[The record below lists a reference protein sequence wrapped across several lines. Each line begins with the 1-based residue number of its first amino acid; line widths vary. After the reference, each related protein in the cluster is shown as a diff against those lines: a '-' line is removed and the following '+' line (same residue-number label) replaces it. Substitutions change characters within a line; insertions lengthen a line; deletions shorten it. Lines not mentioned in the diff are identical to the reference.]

1 MENKLPT
8 IGFLGSG
15 AITTAMVTG
24 LCERAAGAPYPLVV
38 SDTKAEACE
47 KLRAKFPG
55 RVTAAATLQECV
67 DQSDWIVIAV
77 WPQAGEEV
85 VRSLTFRPEQKI
97 INVMFDKTAEQVA
110 SWMNCT
116 PDTIIH
122 MIPGTYLTFYPGPIV
137 MCPSCPEAA
146 EIFGRIGK
154 IVNVESRYQAAVF
167 GTVTSLFAPPLFR
180 DGSRDRLGG
189 VGGRAGGDGNRLRDQ
204 HVCGGVPGGLREEPR
219 GGALYGH
226 GEYPRR
232 HQYAGAGASGK
243 GRGVRGLA
251 GGAEADYGAYGG
263 GYSQAFRPLTRSLS
277 KIP

>member
-55 RVTAAATLQECV
+55 RVTAEATLQECV

-167 GTVTSLFAPPLFR
+167 GTVTSLFAPLFSVM
-180 DGSRDRLGG
+180 D
-189 VGGRAGGDGNRLRDQ
+189 
-204 HVCGGVPGGLREEPR
+204 HVIDWAASEGVPEETATAYVTSMFAAVCQEACGKNRGEVHYMATVSTPGGINMQ
-219 GGALYGH
+219 ALELLGK
-226 GEYPRR
+226 
-232 HQYAGAGASGK
+232 AGAFEAWPEVLK
-243 GRGVRGLA
+243 PIMVRTA
-251 GGAEADYGAYGG
+251 GD
-263 GYSQAFRPLTRSLS
+263 
-277 KIP
+277 IPKPSAH